1 MLVKGVAIPEKRA
14 AGLREI
20 VQNPKFMPEKAAY
33 FALKLKSYKTPVC
46 RTKKPII
53 CSALCARSAL

>member
-1 MLVKGVAIPEKRA
+1 MLAKGVAILEKRA

-20 VQNPKFMPEKAAY
+20 VQDPNFMPEKATY

-46 RTKKPII
+46 RTKKPIF
-53 CSALCARSAL
+53 CSALGACSAL